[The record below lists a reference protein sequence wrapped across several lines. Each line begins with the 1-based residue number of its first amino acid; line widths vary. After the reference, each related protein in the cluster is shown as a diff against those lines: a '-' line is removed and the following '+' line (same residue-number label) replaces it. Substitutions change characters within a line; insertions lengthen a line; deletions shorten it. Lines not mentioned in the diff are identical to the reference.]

1 VFSTTR
7 ELPVIS
13 TIEMP
18 AITDVEG
25 SNSKVVKA
33 LRNPLYRSGYALVI
47 NTAGTTALGAVYWAI
62 AARLY
67 NQQTLGRSSAL
78 ISALLLLSTLAQLNL
93 GNALVRFLPQSG
105 RSASGLIRASYG
117 ASAVAAL
124 VGAVGFVLILPRTSS
139 AWKFLSQSWPLCLA
153 FIAAAL
159 IWGVFTLEDAALTG
173 LRRAVVVPIE
183 NTAYGVLKL
192 ALLVVFAWALR
203 SSGIFIS
210 WILPLIP
217 IILVI
222 NWMIFRRYAGE
233 VPPSDVRLRTRE
245 IVRFAGVDYLGSLLS
260 QAYGSI
266 LPLIVLSVLGA
277 AANGS
282 FYIAWTISSG
292 LMLVAANF
300 GTSLMVEAMSAP
312 ERLGELTKGVLA
324 RCAAVVLAGTAVLVV
339 GARPILDIYG
349 AKYAAHASVLL
360 IVLALATLPR
370 SLVQLTFALD
380 RIAGKVGRA
389 SFTQFVLAVLV
400 LSAASVMMRPLGIL
414 GVGLAWTGANVLVAV
429 VRLPTIIN
437 ATRQRPWMAP
447 SAAGHPEM
455 PGRHRG
461 SHRRGAGPAPAL
473 PAPSVT
479 APAGTGRASGAAPR
493 PGKRAGSGRHRVETR

>member
-1 VFSTTR
+1 MFSTTR

-139 AWKFLSQSWPLCLA
+139 AWRFLSQSWPLCLA

-173 LRRAVVVPIE
+173 SRRAVVVPIE

-192 ALLVVFAWALR
+192 ALLVAFAWELR
-203 SSGIFIS
+203 SSGIFVS
-210 WILPLIP
+210 WDILPLIP

-222 NWMIFRRYAGE
+222 NWMIFRRYASQ

-260 QAYGSI
+260 RPTAASSRSSCCRSWARPPTAVSTSRGLSPPGSCWW
-266 LPLIVLSVLGA
+266 PP
-277 AANGS
+277 
-282 FYIAWTISSG
+282 T
-292 LMLVAANF
+292 
-300 GTSLMVEAMSAP
+300 SAP
-312 ERLGELTKGVLA
+312 R
-324 RCAAVVLAGTAVLVV
+324 
-339 GARPILDIYG
+339 
-349 AKYAAHASVLL
+349 
-360 IVLALATLPR
+360 
-370 SLVQLTFALD
+370 
-380 RIAGKVGRA
+380 
-389 SFTQFVLAVLV
+389 
-400 LSAASVMMRPLGIL
+400 
-414 GVGLAWTGANVLVAV
+414 
-429 VRLPTIIN
+429 
-437 ATRQRPWMAP
+437 
-447 SAAGHPEM
+447 
-455 PGRHRG
+455 
-461 SHRRGAGPAPAL
+461 
-473 PAPSVT
+473 
-479 APAGTGRASGAAPR
+479 
-493 PGKRAGSGRHRVETR
+493 

>member
-1 VFSTTR
+1 MFSTTR

-18 AITDVEG
+18 AITDVEE

-93 GNALVRFLPQSG
+93 GNALVRFLPRSG
-105 RSASGLIRASYG
+105 RSASGLIRASLRERSRRPG
-117 ASAVAAL
+117 RRRRVCADPA
-124 VGAVGFVLILPRTSS
+124 RTSS

-173 LRRAVVVPIE
+173 LGAAVVVPIE

-245 IVRFAGVDYLGSLLS
+245 IVQFTGVDYLGSLLS

-324 RCAAVVLAGTAVLVV
+324 RCAAVYWP
-339 GARPILDIYG
+339 ARPSWSSARG
-349 AKYAAHASVLL
+349 RSS
-360 IVLALATLPR
+360 TSTEPSTPR
-370 SLVQLTFALD
+370 T
-380 RIAGKVGRA
+380 
-389 SFTQFVLAVLV
+389 
-400 LSAASVMMRPLGIL
+400 P
-414 GVGLAWTGANVLVAV
+414 
-429 VRLPTIIN
+429 PCC
-437 ATRQRPWMAP
+437 
-447 SAAGHPEM
+447 
-455 PGRHRG
+455 
-461 SHRRGAGPAPAL
+461 
-473 PAPSVT
+473 
-479 APAGTGRASGAAPR
+479 
-493 PGKRAGSGRHRVETR
+493 